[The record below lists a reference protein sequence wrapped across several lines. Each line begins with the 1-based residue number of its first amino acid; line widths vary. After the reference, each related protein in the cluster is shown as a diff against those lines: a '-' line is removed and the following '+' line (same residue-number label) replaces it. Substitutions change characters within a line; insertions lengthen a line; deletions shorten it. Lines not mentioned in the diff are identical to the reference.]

1 MVDPL
6 WSAKELQERLG
17 DEDLVVVDCRF
28 DLMKPM
34 AGREAYQAG
43 HIPGAQYADLNQD
56 LSAPVVPG
64 VTGRHPLPDPATLAA
79 TLGSWGISSRTTVVA
94 YDEANGSIAARLW
107 WLLLWL
113 GNERTFVLDGG
124 LAAWKAVG
132 GLLETTPPTARPA
145 TFTPRVRPEL
155 LVDVGAVEVASRS
168 GDPPL
173 LDARAAPRYWGD
185 EEPIDRVAG
194 HIPAAR
200 SLPFGS
206 LLDSGRFAAPER
218 VRTAFETVLA
228 GADSAEAVCYC
239 GSGVTACHLLLGA
252 VHAGLPMPRLYAGS
266 YSEWITDPAR
276 PVHNR

>member
-17 DEDLVVVDCRF
+17 DADLVVVDCRF
-28 DLMKPM
+28 DLMRPT

-64 VTGRHPLPDPATLAA
+64 VTGRHPLPDAATLAER
-79 TLGSWGISSRTTVVA
+79 LGSWGISSRTTVVA

-132 GLLETTPPTARPA
+132 GPLETTQPTARPV
-145 TFTPRVRPEL
+145 TFTPRVRQEL
-155 LVDVGAVEVASRS
+155 VVDARAVEVASRS
-168 GDPPL
+168 GNPPL

-185 EEPIDRVAG
+185 EEPIDRVPG
-194 HIPAAR
+194 HIPSAR

-206 LLDSGRFAAPER
+206 LMDSGHFAAPEQ
-218 VRTAFETVLA
+218 VRAAFEDVLA
-228 GADSAEAVCYC
+228 GTDSAEAVCYC

-266 YSEWITDPAR
+266 YSEWITDPTRA
-276 PVHNR
+276 VHKR